1 MLPEIRHKARKKIIK
16 TKICQDKGVADTLLE
31 AESVQISRIYGTLAT
46 GSPCLKVDYHTS
58 RPENCVAL
66 CWNC

>member
-31 AESVQISRIYGTLAT
+31 AESV
-46 GSPCLKVDYHTS
+46 
-58 RPENCVAL
+58 
-66 CWNC
+66 